1 MPVETPSVFA
11 HVIQEHLE
19 LKRKNSELDQNMPLD
34 KYETEDPFENHPLFK
49 TEEQARIEETMDG
62 QESLAPEQLVSLAPQ
77 PEQQPPAD
85 DDTLWGRSRDF
96 DWGD

>member
-1 MPVETPSVFA
+1 
-11 HVIQEHLE
+11 
-19 LKRKNSELDQNMPLD
+19 
-34 KYETEDPFENHPLFK
+34 
-49 TEEQARIEETMDG
+49 MDG